1 MLFSSLFL
9 SSSSSALFMFFVGA
23 HDLTADVLQ
32 SLVNENRLTVRGHQ
46 AAMNEVGRI
55 EAVTLT
61 RGGLGCALSHIQLW
75 EHVVHTNETILVL
88 EDDVRLS
95 PSFQDMY
102 SLLSLPKKFDLIY
115 LSYPDFGRRTNW
127 IKKNKRKNNKKK
139 KKSTELKE
147 F

>member
-1 MLFSSLFL
+1 
-9 SSSSSALFMFFVGA
+9 MFFVGA

-115 LSYPDFGRRTNW
+115 LSYPDFGR
-127 IKKNKRKNNKKK
+127 KKNWKKKKKRKNNKKK